1 MTLIACLSVYNEERM
16 IRGALE
22 SVRDV
27 AGRIVVVDGAYS
39 GFPLIR
45 ESHASTDRTLEIAA
59 EFGAEIIGYHGGPGI
74 EAPPQEEKRNRYF
87 IGGEGDWY
95 LILDA
100 DERLQGQID
109 RGLLNRRGAS
119 AYTLSVSDPVFP
131 LSSTWIRLIKH
142 SPDLCYEGAHNA
154 IFREGRLLRA
164 DATPC
169 MRSARI
175 AHEVRGDE
183 DRRRAAGEYYQRQF
197 EHERDFRIRN
207 AYP

>member
-1 MTLIACLSVYNEERM
+1 MNAKPIVPVSAARLEEV
-16 IRGALE
+16 
-22 SVRDV
+22 S
-27 AGRIVVVDGAYS
+27 
-39 GFPLIR
+39 
-45 ESHASTDRTLEIAA
+45 
-59 EFGAEIIGYHGGPGI
+59 
-74 EAPPQEEKRNRYF
+74 
-87 IGGEGDWY
+87 
-95 LILDA
+95 
-100 DERLQGQID
+100 
-109 RGLLNRRGAS
+109 S

-175 AHEVRGDE
+175 ANEVRGDE

-197 EHERDFRIRN
+197 EHERDFRTRN